1 MEHKAKG
8 GPIAVETWAA
18 ALWKDLRV
26 KAAWPIAAE
35 QLAVLKTFKS
45 STATGTASTESSA
58 SAMDAGFELFARFFK
73 ETVAAETVSDGIPPA
88 KSWEELAANKRWTPA
103 QLKKAQ
109 SVRGKL
115 NVPRERFRQNQGG
128 AYLSAGQK

>member
-1 MEHKAKG
+1 MALD
-8 GPIAVETWAA
+8 TWTT
-18 ALWKDLRV
+18 ALWKDSRV
-26 KAAWPIAAE
+26 KAAWPVTAE

-88 KSWEELAANKRWTPA
+88 QIVGRTRRQQEMDPGPTEEGTV
-103 QLKKAQ
+103 
-109 SVRGKL
+109 S
-115 NVPRERFRQNQGG
+115 PREVERAPGTVSAEPRRRVPLGG
-128 AYLSAGQK
+128 R